1 MILSGDEWLAVSY
14 RALKTVFQ
22 KITRGKC
29 KIHIVHFSMAKRS
42 GMAGVEGVWSAY
54 PSRE

>member
-1 MILSGDEWLAVSY
+1 MILSGDEWLAVSC